1 MAIYRQLQ
9 TNLWQDEFI
18 LELEPL
24 EKYLYTYLMTNP
36 RTTQCGIYRLVKKLM
51 ELELGLEWE
60 TIYKILKKLM
70 DNNKISYCEE
80 TGEIML
86 INWSKYNFINSRN
99 TILCINKELKEVKN
113 KEFIERLYTI
123 CLERNYPVE
132 AIFRGIE
139 VDAINDKKEA
149 EIVPL
154 ETFSE
159 GMEDSILAIED
170 GNPLEEEMEGLS
182 SPFEAP
188 YKPLGEE
195 EIKEEIYIN
204 KSYNKQKVTNKII
217 SRILVELSKNIKRA
231 SKTEIEKFIQW
242 RKTFEEDVI
251 IKAIEQAVKY
261 KAKHIGYIES
271 IIKNWAAEGITTMK
285 KLMKK
290 LNRTK
295 PRVNSDA
302 YRYLD

>member
-18 LELEPL
+18 LELEAL
-24 EKYLYTYLMTNP
+24 EKYVYTYLMTNP

-70 DNNKISYCEE
+70 DNNKIAYCEE

-113 KEFIERLYTI
+113 KEFIGRLYTI
-123 CLERNYPVE
+123 CLERNYPVKDIFNGVVVDGLKIENKEEEDFLE
-132 AIFRGIE
+132 AEGEE
-139 VDAINDKKEA
+139 VDSLKADK
-149 EIVPL
+149 
-154 ETFSE
+154 
-159 GMEDSILAIED
+159 
-170 GNPLEEEMEGLS
+170 EGLS

-188 YKPLGEE
+188 YKALGEE
-195 EIKEEIYIN
+195 EIKEEYIN
-204 KSYNKQKVTNKII
+204 KSYNKQKVTNKSI
-217 SRILVELSKNIKRA
+217 SRILLEFSKNIKKA
-231 SKTEIEKFIQW
+231 SKDEIEKFIEW
-242 RKTFEEDVI
+242 RKTFEEEFI
-251 IKAIEQAVKY
+251 IKAIKQAVKY

-285 KLMKK
+285 ELMKK
-290 LNRTK
+290 FKRNK
-295 PRVNSDA
+295 PRVNSEA